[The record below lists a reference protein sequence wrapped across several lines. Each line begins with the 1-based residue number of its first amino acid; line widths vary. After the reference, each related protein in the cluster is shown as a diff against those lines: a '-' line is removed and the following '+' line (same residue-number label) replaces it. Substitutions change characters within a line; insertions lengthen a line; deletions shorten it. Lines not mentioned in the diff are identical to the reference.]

1 MLDSRALGLLATGI
15 TSALA
20 LGGLATF
27 VRLLPDSSTMVASAV
42 TFALCAAAVV
52 VGVAV
57 GTGNRPT
64 TTAYW
69 S

>member
-1 MLDSRALGLLATGI
+1 MLDSRASALLTAGAV
-15 TSALA
+15 SALA

-27 VRLLPDSSTMVASAV
+27 VRLLPDSPTMVASAV
-42 TFALCAAAVV
+42 TFALCVVAVA
-52 VGVAV
+52 VGAAV

-64 TTAYW
+64 ETAYW